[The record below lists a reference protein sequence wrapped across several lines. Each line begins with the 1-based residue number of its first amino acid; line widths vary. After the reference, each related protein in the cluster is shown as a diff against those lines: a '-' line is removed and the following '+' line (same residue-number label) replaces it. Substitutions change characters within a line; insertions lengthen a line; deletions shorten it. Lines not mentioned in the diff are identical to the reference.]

1 MDPEAK
7 AFFNSSVYKYRLY
20 VISNKIWKQ
29 GIFRL
34 MANSYL
40 DVTARKVVRFFP
52 ALPIQRQAL
61 KDVVEQV
68 IPMFKGYIEAI
79 AKRYKK

>member
-1 MDPEAK
+1 MKLIEYFFPLEDVMDPEAK

-20 VISNKIWKQ
+20 AISNKIWKQ

-52 ALPIQRQAL
+52 ALPIRD
-61 KDVVEQV
+61 K
-68 IPMFKGYIEAI
+68 P
-79 AKRYKK
+79 

>member
-1 MDPEAK
+1 
-7 AFFNSSVYKYRLY
+7 
-20 VISNKIWKQ
+20 
-29 GIFRL
+29 

-40 DVTARKVVRFFP
+40 DVTACKVVRFFP
-52 ALPIQRQAL
+52 VRPIQRQAL
-61 KDVVEQV
+61 QDVVEQV